1 MSKLQRKAE
10 GHTKQVV
17 GQMIG
22 DERLVSEGSE
32 EVRRAEQE
40 GDDRPRDDRKERK
53 ERKEPKQ

>member
-22 DERLVSEGSE
+22 DDRLVSEGSE
-32 EVRRAEQE
+32 EVKRAEE
-40 GDDRPRDDRKERK
+40 EDVDRQRDDRKQ
-53 ERKEPKQ
+53 PKQ

>member
-1 MSKLQRKAE
+1 MSKLQRKAQ

-32 EVRRAEQE
+32 EVKRADEE
-40 GDDRPRDDRKERK
+40 GPDRQLND
-53 ERKEPKQ
+53 RKEPKQ